1 MSDSNIFYVGVSR
14 SGSHWLRIVLEEYMQ
29 GKSPVSNFIAC
40 KDDINVLMSHLNDFK
55 GTHDMTL
62 DFEAE
67 NVIYLYRNPIDCI
80 FSNLKYDQTTID
92 NIELI
97 DKYLNIWN
105 KHIQKWVFDEK
116 FTKRKVILSYENLK
130 KDFVKEFSK
139 ILVYLNLEVDE
150 KRIILAKET
159 YTKNKIR
166 EIVHDKKVI
175 NNETDYELQRERFVD
190 LFGKYIFD
198 KLPLTH
204 KDICIFPEK
213 IFG

>member
-1 MSDSNIFYVGVSR
+1 
-14 SGSHWLRIVLEEYMQ
+14 
-29 GKSPVSNFIAC
+29 
-40 KDDINVLMSHLNDFK
+40 
-55 GTHDMTL
+55 
-62 DFEAE
+62 
-67 NVIYLYRNPIDCI
+67 
-80 FSNLKYDQTTID
+80 
-92 NIELI
+92 
-97 DKYLNIWN
+97 
-105 KHIQKWVFDEK
+105 
-116 FTKRKVILSYENLK
+116 
-130 KDFVKEFSK
+130 
-139 ILVYLNLEVDE
+139 VYLNLEVDE

>member
-1 MSDSNIFYVGVSR
+1 
-14 SGSHWLRIVLEEYMQ
+14 
-29 GKSPVSNFIAC
+29 
-40 KDDINVLMSHLNDFK
+40 MSHLNDFK

-139 ILVYLNLEVDE
+139 LLVYLNLEVDE